1 MEASNLEQAY
11 NTILD
16 QVLTVRK
23 KLLERLTMIRKK
35 TVTVCDSRIDQGRKL
50 NDLRVL
56 VEEILLETVS
66 DQASSVSGLR
76 TVSSLLIRLREQ
88 LNSEVMRTVLLP
100 EEVSCNLTESLVW
113 SDVPGCQPEGGGG
126 SLRGLLGAGG
136 RQLEGPEPPGLCSE
150 GGKLH

>member
-11 NTILD
+11 TTILD

-76 TVSSLLIRLREQ
+76 TVSSLLISLRER

-100 EEVSCNLTESLVW
+100 EEVSYHLTGSYVKVW
-113 SDVPGCQPEGGGG
+113 
-126 SLRGLLGAGG
+126 
-136 RQLEGPEPPGLCSE
+136 CSRMST
-150 GGKLH
+150 